1 MKACPCCG
9 AVQHSKGADARSLRT
24 SAGPVRLSRRHLRC
38 PDCRHSGYAVDD
50 EVGLGGYL
58 SRRLLRLACLSAAD
72 GSFAQASQHL
82 HEYLA
87 LDVCAETLRAY
98 CQKQGQHMAGWQP
111 SSEAVAFAFAQAPGQ
126 PEFQMDAGKVNTPA
140 GWRDLKIATFAK
152 RPLAEPAEV
161 ADWASRDL
169 PRPAAR
175 TMFAALEPIDTS
187 QKRLRPQAARLGIT
201 EPSGLHVLG
210 DGAEWVWNAC
220 ASNFPGHTGTL
231 DLYHAA
237 EHLGTACKALHG
249 EGTEASTGRLERG
262 RERLLSKGWSGLCDF
277 VAEELSAGETAERRE
292 ALEGLMGYFATHRH
306 RLGYRE
312 RLAEGR
318 PIGSGLVEGA
328 AKTLGLRLKAR
339 GARWLEGNVDKMAGL
354 CCLRHSTFWDAY
366 WTSRN

>member
-210 DGAEWVWNAC
+210 
-220 ASNFPGHTGTL
+220 
-231 DLYHAA
+231 
-237 EHLGTACKALHG
+237 
-249 EGTEASTGRLERG
+249 TGRSGSGTPAPVTSRAIPG
-262 RERLLSKGWSGLCDF
+262 RWTSTTRRSTWARPARPCMGKGPRRPRAAWSAAANGCCPR
-277 VAEELSAGETAERRE
+277 AGRAYATSWPKSCRPGRRPSAGRRW
-292 ALEGLMGYFATHRH
+292 
-306 RLGYRE
+306 
-312 RLAEGR
+312 
-318 PIGSGLVEGA
+318 
-328 AKTLGLRLKAR
+328 R
-339 GARWLEGNVDKMAGL
+339 G
-354 CCLRHSTFWDAY
+354 
-366 WTSRN
+366 